1 MSLLS
6 RRALI
11 LMPLAI
17 LACGFTP
24 VFAPNGGDMMGKVAA
39 KAPTTRNDF
48 ELVKQLELRLGRP
61 DAAAYA
67 LDYTIRTETVSLGF
81 TTSGDITRYNL
92 LGTLDWTLTD
102 PTNGTVL
109 DKGQAKSFT
118 AWSATGSTA
127 AAQTV
132 EADASRR
139 LMRVLAD
146 QLVTQLTVFGASRG
160 K

>member
-6 RRALI
+6 RRALLC
-11 LMPLAI
+11 LMPLA
-17 LACGFTP
+17 ACGFTP
-24 VFAPNGGDMMGKVAA
+24 AFGPNGMMGKIAA
-39 KAPTTRNDF
+39 IAPTTRDDF

-61 DAAAYA
+61 DAGA
-67 LDYTIRTETVSLGF
+67 LVLKYTISTETVSLGF

-92 LGTLDWTLTD
+92 LGTVDWTLTD
-102 PTNGTVL
+102 PTNGEILT
-109 DKGQAKSFT
+109 KGQTKNFT

-139 LMRVLAD
+139 LMRILAD
-146 QLVTQLTVFGASRG
+146 QMVTQLTVFGA
-160 K
+160 KNAI

>member
-11 LMPLAI
+11 CLMPLA
-17 LACGFTP
+17 ACGFTP
-24 VFAPNGGDMMGKVAA
+24 AFGPNAMTGKVAA
-39 KAPTTRNDF
+39 KTPTTRNDF

-61 DAAAYA
+61 DAGAYG
-67 LDYTIRTETVSLGF
+67 LNYTITTETVSLGF

-92 LGTLDWTLTD
+92 LGTVDWTLTD
-102 PTNGTVL
+102 PISSAVL
-109 DKGQAKSFT
+109 DKGQAKNFT

-139 LMRVLAD
+139 LMRILAD
-146 QLVTQLTVFGASRG
+146 QIVTRLTVFGA
-160 K
+160 KITQ